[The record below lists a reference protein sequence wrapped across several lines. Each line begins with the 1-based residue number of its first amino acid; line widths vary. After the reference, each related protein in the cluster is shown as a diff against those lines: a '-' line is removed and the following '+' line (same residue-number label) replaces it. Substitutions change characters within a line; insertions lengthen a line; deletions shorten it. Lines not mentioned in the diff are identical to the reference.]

1 MEQAIS
7 SSGQHFLPITDTS
20 HEPDPHPAE
29 GCGCDAAVPTKDL
42 IAVLHRAALDAVFG
56 ATPAR
61 RTVLR
66 MLGGATALAVL
77 DTIFPL
83 RALEAMAQESA
94 KPENAELTIG
104 FIAITCSTPLVVADK
119 LGFFREHGLD
129 VELVR
134 TPGWGAIRERLANDQ
149 YEASHV
155 LTPLPLAMQL
165 GVGGAAK
172 PAALSLVQNTNGNS
186 IALAMKHKDNRDSKN
201 WKGMTFAVPFDISM
215 QNLLLR
221 YYLAE
226 QGLDPDKDV
235 TIKAVPPPE
244 MAANLK
250 AGILDGFLAPDNA
263 AQLAVHNGAGFIH
276 LVSKEIWDGHPCC
289 GIAVQPALIKEAPNT
304 YLAIARALIKSSA
317 HVANAENRREAA
329 QIAADQKY
337 INIPGEVAEA
347 VLTGT
352 FEDGLGNRKTVA
364 NRIDFQSFPYHSM
377 AVWMLTQMKRW
388 GFVKGEIGY
397 KQLAEQVFR
406 AVDAQ
411 KLLKEAGLDAPA
423 TTYVTHTIMGKSFD
437 AGQAAAYLDGF
448 AIKKA

>member
-1 MEQAIS
+1 MAGSGKHSSLIS
-7 SSGQHFLPITDTS
+7 GSSHHQHNHGAD
-20 HEPDPHPAE
+20 
-29 GCGCDAAVPTKDL
+29 CGCAAREAAPDMPTL
-42 IAVLHRAALDAVFG
+42 LRRTALGAVFG
-56 ATPAR
+56 ASPAR
-61 RTVLR
+61 RALLQL
-66 MLGGATALAVL
+66 LGGAGALAAL
-77 DTIFPL
+77 DTVFPFA
-83 RALEAMAQESA
+83 ALEAMAQEKA
-94 KPENAELTIG
+94 KPEKAELTIG

-119 LGFFREHGLD
+119 LGFFRENGLD
-129 VELVR
+129 AELVR

-149 YEASHV
+149 YDASHV

-165 GVGGAAK
+165 GIAGAAK
-172 PAALSLVQNTNGNS
+172 PAALALVQNTNGDS
-186 IALAMKHKDNRDSKN
+186 IALAMKHRDNRDPKN

-226 QGLDPDKDV
+226 HGLDPDKDV

-276 LVSKEIWDGHPCC
+276 MLTKEMWDGHPCC
-289 GIAVQPALIKEAPNT
+289 GVAVQPNLIKEAPNT
-304 YLAIARALIKSSA
+304 YLAVARALIKSAA
-317 HVANAENRREAA
+317 HVSKAENRKEAA

-337 INIPGEVAEA
+337 INIPVEVAEA
-347 VLTGT
+347 VLTGE
-352 FEDGLGNRKTVA
+352 FDDGLGNRQKVA
-364 NRIDFQSFPYHSM
+364 NRIEFQPFPYHSM

-388 GFVKGEIGY
+388 GFVKGDVSY
-397 KQLAEQVFR
+397 KQLAEQVFL

-423 TTYVTHTIMGKSFD
+423 ATYATHTIMGKSFD
-437 AGQAAAYLDGF
+437 AGQAAAYLNGF

>member
-56 ATPAR
+56 APALR

-165 GVGGAAK
+165 GVSK
-172 PAALSLVQNTNGNS
+172 SALSAWEPS
-186 IALAMKHKDNRDSKN
+186 ASPRRDRRK
-201 WKGMTFAVPFDISM
+201 PF
-215 QNLLLR
+215 LFFL
-221 YYLAE
+221 E
-226 QGLDPDKDV
+226 HPDR
-235 TIKAVPPPE
+235 
-244 MAANLK
+244 
-250 AGILDGFLAPDNA
+250 
-263 AQLAVHNGAGFIH
+263 
-276 LVSKEIWDGHPCC
+276 
-289 GIAVQPALIKEAPNT
+289 
-304 YLAIARALIKSSA
+304 ARGP
-317 HVANAENRREAA
+317 VER
-329 QIAADQKY
+329 
-337 INIPGEVAEA
+337 
-347 VLTGT
+347 
-352 FEDGLGNRKTVA
+352 
-364 NRIDFQSFPYHSM
+364 
-377 AVWMLTQMKRW
+377 
-388 GFVKGEIGY
+388 
-397 KQLAEQVFR
+397 
-406 AVDAQ
+406 
-411 KLLKEAGLDAPA
+411 
-423 TTYVTHTIMGKSFD
+423 TT
-437 AGQAAAYLDGF
+437 
-448 AIKKA
+448 